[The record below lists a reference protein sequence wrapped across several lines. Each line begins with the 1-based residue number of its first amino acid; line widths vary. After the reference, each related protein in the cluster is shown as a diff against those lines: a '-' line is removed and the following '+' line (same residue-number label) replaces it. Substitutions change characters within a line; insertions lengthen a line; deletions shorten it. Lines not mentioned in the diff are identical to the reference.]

1 MTEDVKKQVVEVLG
15 LVKEL
20 KEARVLQT
28 QQTTDI
34 ARCEWSLKI
43 QN

>member
-1 MTEDVKKQVVEVLG
+1 VLG

-20 KEARVLQT
+20 KEARALQT

-34 ARCEWSLKI
+34 ARCELDVALEGERS
-43 QN
+43 